1 MCFDYTGGNCLWAS
15 SQTAGSV
22 VTPGFRQANSRQE
35 SRKSAKRRDND
46 TEIRDRLTPPTAVC
60 SLARTSFYTHT
71 CMRSIK
77 NSALPNTNC
86 CSFTNPFKPT
96 SLALCFF
103 SFSISQRVKTALWGW
118 KLPFHAQWLTAGR
131 PISWTYYNNGP
142 GGQLR
147 PGPHPGVISVDG
159 W

>member
-46 TEIRDRLTPPTAVC
+46 TEIRDRLTPPPTAVC

-71 CMRSIK
+71 LMHAIYK
-77 NSALPNTNC
+77 KL
-86 CSFTNPFKPT
+86 CSPKHKLLLIHKPIQANL
-96 SLALCFF
+96 SRPLFF
-103 SFSISQRVKTALWGW
+103 
-118 KLPFHAQWLTAGR
+118 
-131 PISWTYYNNGP
+131 
-142 GGQLR
+142 QLLNITE
-147 PGPHPGVISVDG
+147 G
-159 W
+159 

>member
-46 TEIRDRLTPPTAVC
+46 TEIRDRLTPPPPLFAHW
-60 SLARTSFYTHT
+60 LGLPFTHT
-71 CMRSIK
+71 HSCMRSIK

-86 CSFTNPFKPT
+86 CSFINPFKPT
-96 SLALCFF
+96 SRALCFF

-118 KLPFHAQWLTAGR
+118 KLPFHAQWLTAG
-131 PISWTYYNNGP
+131 
-142 GGQLR
+142 
-147 PGPHPGVISVDG
+147 
-159 W
+159 